1 MLATAKSAGGQ
12 QDSHPIVSKEKIG
25 TAHAVATAGLR
36 RNFQPLNP
44 SMGASFHAPPA
55 AVAQPPAE
63 PTVKMTS
70 SAGRGRRPCWMA
82 FSSTRAPMIPIPST
96 APAV

>member
-1 MLATAKSAGGQ
+1 MLANANPLEANRRATQLFVRK
-12 QDSHPIVSKEKIG
+12 KIG
-25 TAHAVATAGLR
+25 IAHAVATAGLR
-36 RNFQPLNP
+36 RNFQPLKP

-70 SAGRGRRPCWMA
+70 SLAKTHVIPTLGSRRLVDLTPEEVVAMA
-82 FSSTRAPMIPIPST
+82 R
-96 APAV
+96 